1 MKRTG
6 VLIGAVVA
14 LLAGAAAPAV
24 AHDGDCGSVGRPY
37 TDGAA
42 DVAVAKGDL
51 KCATA
56 KSLMRRYWGTRV
68 TAFRSTVRLRHAGIR
83 WTCRPT
89 GSGFPDS
96 WECRGGGK
104 ARNRYRVTAHE

>member
-1 MKRTG
+1 MTRRIL
-6 VLIGAVVA
+6 VGACAAAAVA
-14 LLAGAAAPAV
+14 AGAPPAL

-42 DVAVAKGDL
+42 DVAVEKGDL
-51 KCATA
+51 KCSTA

-83 WTCRPT
+83 WTCRPR
-89 GSGFPDS
+89 GEGFPTR
-96 WECRGGGK
+96 WECRGGGPE
-104 ARNRYRVTAHE
+104 RNRYRVTAHE